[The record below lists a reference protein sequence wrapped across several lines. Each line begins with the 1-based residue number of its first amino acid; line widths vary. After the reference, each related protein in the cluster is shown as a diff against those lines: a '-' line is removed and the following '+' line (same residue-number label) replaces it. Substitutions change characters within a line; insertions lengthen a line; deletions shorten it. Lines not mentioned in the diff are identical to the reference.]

1 MNIGSPVG
9 AVVIDVPP
17 DHGEQDCAEEQHHVS
32 PLGLVG
38 DGGRAY
44 RLPSGTYLK
53 RLKKDCEF
61 RTEPAPL
68 RYGILEDDW
77 RQGVDALEQAKAE
90 GLRSAA
96 AMFED
101 RRQAGE
107 PVTVAVEDLQTWSA
121 FRVIRRSSPITH
133 RSGRSQGVRRRH
145 HRPCRLLAG
154 GSGSVV
160 RQARFQPRFN
170 RKDSRV
176 HLPNKLLHA
185 LLMVCV

>member
-1 MNIGSPVG
+1 MMSTMNIGSPVG

-38 DGGRAY
+38 DGGRTY

-53 RLKKDCEF
+53 LLKKDCEF
-61 RTEPAPL
+61 RTQPDPL

-77 RQGVDALEQAKAE
+77 RQGVDALQQAKAE

-107 PVTVAVEDLQTWSA
+107 PVTVARWKISRHGRIPRDSPLLTPSVWSFTRCPPTTPSSLQIASGRERIGRPA
-121 FRVIRRSSPITH
+121 GEVPAPIQSEGLLRSSPE
-133 RSGRSQGVRRRH
+133 
-145 HRPCRLLAG
+145 
-154 GSGSVV
+154 
-160 RQARFQPRFN
+160 
-170 RKDSRV
+170 
-176 HLPNKLLHA
+176 
-185 LLMVCV
+185 